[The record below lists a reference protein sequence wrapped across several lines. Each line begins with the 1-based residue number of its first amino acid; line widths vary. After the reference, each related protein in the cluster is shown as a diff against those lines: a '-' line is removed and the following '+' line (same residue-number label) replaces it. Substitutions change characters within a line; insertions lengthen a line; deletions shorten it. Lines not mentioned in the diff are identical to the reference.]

1 MSGRGRTLRIA
12 TRTSALARRQAERVA
27 GALENRRFSVELV
40 EVEATGDQVRDELI
54 HELGTTGAFVRALD
68 EQVIDGEVDAA
79 VHSMKDVPTES
90 TDDLVVAAIP
100 ERGPA
105 GDVLVTP
112 DGSDLQ
118 ELPREAVVGTGS
130 LRRQAQLLD
139 ARPDLTVEPLRGNV
153 DTRIEKL
160 LAPHLQAERAD
171 RERQAELDE
180 ENAYRPSADED
191 GNVDATDAD
200 GDDAV
205 EADEDDAGA
214 ETDDASAIEEED
226 ADPVAEWIDSL
237 APIERRALD
246 RSVETSYDAIV
257 LAEAGLDRLALL
269 DQVPTSQLAPA
280 SFVSA
285 PGQGAI
291 AVTMCDTDDARS
303 VNEVV
308 DDPRTRIAVTVE
320 RTILAELGGGCIA
333 PLGVHAV
340 VKGGYV
346 DTTVRVLDRDG
357 ERTIGTS
364 AELPIERHRDAARDL
379 AAELAEEGA
388 ADLVREAKRTVTDS

>member
-1 MSGRGRTLRIA
+1 MSGRGRTLRLA
-12 TRTSALARRQAERVA
+12 TRTSELARHQAELVA

-68 EQVIDGEVDAA
+68 EQVIAGDVDAA
-79 VHSMKDVPTES
+79 VHSMKDVPTEGL
-90 TDDLVVAAIP
+90 DDLVVAGIP

-105 GDVLVTP
+105 GDILVTP
-112 DGSDLQ
+112 DGRDL
-118 ELPREAVVGTGS
+118 EDLPPDAVVGTGS
-130 LRRQAQLLD
+130 LRRRAQLLD
-139 ARPDLTVEPLRGNV
+139 ARPDLTIEPLRGNV

-160 LAPHLQAERAD
+160 LAPHLQTEHEE
-171 RERQAELDE
+171 RERSVELSG
-180 ENAYRPSADED
+180 ENEYRPSADE
-191 GNVDATDAD
+191 
-200 GDDAV
+200 GDDADAGSD
-205 EADEDDAGA
+205 EADADESAD
-214 ETDDASAIEEED
+214 ET
-226 ADPVAEWIDSL
+226 DPVAEWIDSL
-237 APIERRALD
+237 SPIERRALD
-246 RSVETSYDAIV
+246 RSVETTYDAIV
-257 LAEAGLDRLALL
+257 LAEAGLDRLGLL
-269 DQVPTSQLAPA
+269 EKVPTSRLPPD

-291 AVTMCDTDDARS
+291 AVTMRDTDHARS

-357 ERTIGTS
+357 EETLEAA
-364 AELPIERHRDAARDL
+364 AELPVERHRDAARDL
-379 AAELAEEGA
+379 ATELAEDGA
-388 ADLVREAKRTVTDS
+388 ADLVREAKRTVTES

>member
-1 MSGRGRTLRIA
+1 MSGRGRTLRLA
-12 TRTSALARRQAERVA
+12 TRTSELARRQAERVA

-68 EQVIDGEVDAA
+68 EQVLEGSVDAA
-79 VHSMKDVPTES
+79 VHSMKDVPTEGM
-90 TDDLVVAAIP
+90 DELVVAAVP

-112 DGSDLQ
+112 DGGDLSDLPQ
-118 ELPREAVVGTGS
+118 EAVVGTGS

-171 RERQAELDE
+171 RERELELSE
-180 ENAYRPSADED
+180 ENAYRPSANEGED
-191 GNVDATDAD
+191 TDDTVDADAGDGATDDATDP
-200 GDDAV
+200 
-205 EADEDDAGA
+205 
-214 ETDDASAIEEED
+214 I
-226 ADPVAEWIDSL
+226 AEWVDSL
-237 APIERRALD
+237 SPIERRALD
-246 RSVETSYDAIV
+246 RSVETTYDAIV
-257 LAEAGLDRLALL
+257 LAKAGLDRLGLL
-269 DQVPTSQLAPA
+269 EQIPTSSLPPT
-280 SFVSA
+280 SFVPA

-291 AVTMCDTDDARS
+291 AVTMRDTDDARS

-308 DDPRTRIAVTVE
+308 DDPRTRVAVTVE

-340 VKGGYV
+340 VQGGVV
-346 DTTVRVLDRDG
+346 DTTVRVLDRTGD
-357 ERTIGTS
+357 RTIQTT
-364 AELPIERHRDAARDL
+364 ADLPIERHRAAAREL
-379 AAELAEEGA
+379 AASLAEDGA
-388 ADLVREAKRTVTDS
+388 AEVVRDAKRTVTES